1 MSTKSVAQWMVED
14 LDDPQLPH
22 SLEAEQAVL
31 GGLMLDHLAFEDIAS
46 VLAEGDFFLRDHRVL
61 YAAMS
66 ELARKGQPL
75 DALTVAETLKNQG
88 RLDEAGGDTYLVD
101 LVNNA
106 PSTANLKVYAQI
118 VLERSVVR
126 RLIDAASDILRK
138 GYNPSGW
145 DSSRLLAEA
154 ERRLLEVMEHRPKE
168 GGFRHATE
176 VLREVVARIDEL
188 YQADSPIT
196 GLASGFAD
204 LDNMTSG
211 WQDADLVIVAGRPS
225 MGKTAFALNMAEHA
239 MLHQD
244 RPVLVFSLEMPAS
257 QLVIRMLSSMGRID
271 QTRMRSGRLEPDDF
285 NRLAGAAA
293 RLKDRPLFIDDTPG
307 LNPMELRNR
316 VRRLVRERRERLK
329 ARMPDVAAERL
340 DAEAKPAL
348 ILVDYL
354 QLMSSVGPSEGRVQ
368 EISQISRE
376 LKIIAREFNCP
387 LVALSQLSRNVE
399 QRPNKRPINSDLR
412 ESGAIEQDA
421 DVIAFIYRD
430 EVYHE
435 DSQDKG
441 VAEIIIGKQ
450 RNGPIGTARLAF
462 IGKHTRFENLARD
475 YFAPEC

>member
-1 MSTKSVAQWMVED
+1 MAQWLPED
-14 LDDPQLPH
+14 LEDPQLPH

-31 GGLMLDHLAFEDIAS
+31 GGLMLANQAFDDVAGLLSEA
-46 VLAEGDFFLRDHRVL
+46 DFFLREHRAI
-61 YAAMS
+61 YTAMGR
-66 ELARKGQPL
+66 LAQAGQPL
-75 DALTVAETLKNQG
+75 DALTLAESLKNSNQ
-88 RLDEAGGDTYLVD
+88 LAEAGGDAYLVD

-106 PSTANLKVYAQI
+106 PSTTNLRVYAQI
-118 VLERSVVR
+118 VMERSVVR
-126 RLIDAASDILRK
+126 RLIDAATDILRK
-138 GYNPSGW
+138 GYNPLGW
-145 DSSRLLAEA
+145 DSSKLLAEA

-188 YQADSPIT
+188 YQNDSPIT

-204 LDNMTSG
+204 LDTMTSG

-239 MLHQD
+239 MLHQQ

-257 QLVIRMLSSMGRID
+257 QLVMRLLSSIGRID
-271 QTRMRSGRLEPDDF
+271 QSRMRSGRLEAEDF
-285 NRLAGAAA
+285 NKLAGAAA

-316 VRRLVRERRERLK
+316 VRRLVRERRDQLK
-329 ARMPDVAAERL
+329 RDHPETAPEQL
-340 DAEAKPAL
+340 DRESRPAL

-354 QLMSSVGPSEGRVQ
+354 QLMSAATPAEGRVQ

-376 LKIIAREFNCP
+376 LKTVAREFDCP

-421 DVIAFIYRD
+421 DVIVFIYRD
-430 EVYHE
+430 EVYYE
-435 DSQDKG
+435 DSPDKG

-450 RNGPIGTARLAF
+450 RNGPIGVARLAF
-462 IGKHTRFENLARD
+462 MGQHTRFENLARD
-475 YFAPEC
+475 YFAEEQ

>member
-1 MSTKSVAQWMVED
+1 VAQWLPDD

-22 SLEAEQAVL
+22 SPEAEQAVL
-31 GGLMLDHLAFEDIAS
+31 GGLMLANQVFDEVAATLGEA
-46 VLAEGDFFLRDHRVL
+46 DFFLREHRVI
-61 YAAMS
+61 YAAMGR
-66 ELARKGQPL
+66 LAGAGEPL
-75 DALTVAETLKNQG
+75 DALTLAEALKNQG
-88 RLDEAGGDTYLVD
+88 RLAEAGGDAYLVD
-101 LVNNA
+101 LVHNA
-106 PSTANLKVYAQI
+106 PGTANLRVYAQI

-126 RLIDAASDILRK
+126 RLIEAATDILRK
-138 GYNPSGW
+138 GYNPLGW
-145 DSSRLLAEA
+145 DSSKLLAEA

-188 YQADSPIT
+188 YRADSPIT

-204 LDNMTSG
+204 LDGMTAG
-211 WQDADLVIVAGRPS
+211 WQDSDLVIVAGRPS

-239 MLHQD
+239 MLHQE

-257 QLVIRMLSSMGRID
+257 QLVMRMLSSMGRID

-285 NRLAGAAA
+285 NKLAGAAA

-316 VRRLVRERRERLK
+316 VRRLVRERRDHLK
-329 ARMPDVAAERL
+329 VRAPETIPEQLDLEAR
-340 DAEAKPAL
+340 PAL

-354 QLMSSVGPSEGRVQ
+354 QLMSSAMPAEGRVQ

-376 LKIIAREFNCP
+376 LKTIAREFGCP

-421 DVIAFIYRD
+421 DVIVFIYRD

-475 YFAPEC
+475 YFAQEH

>member
-1 MSTKSVAQWMVED
+1 MAQWPPED
-14 LDDPQLPH
+14 LEDPQLPH

-31 GGLMLDHLAFEDIAS
+31 GGLMLANQAFDEVAGLLS
-46 VLAEGDFFLRDHRVL
+46 EADFFLREHRTI
-61 YAAMS
+61 YAAMGG
-66 ELARKGQPL
+66 LAEAGQPL
-75 DALTVAETLKNQG
+75 DALTLAESLKNSN
-88 RLDEAGGDTYLVD
+88 RLVEAGGRDYLVD
-101 LVNNA
+101 LVKNA
-106 PSTANLKVYAQI
+106 PSTANLRVYAQI
-118 VLERSVVR
+118 VMERSVVR
-126 RLIDAASDILRK
+126 RLIDAATDILRK
-138 GYNPSGW
+138 GYNPLGW

-176 VLREVVARIDEL
+176 VLRDVVARIDEL
-188 YQADSPIT
+188 YQNDSPIT

-204 LDNMTSG
+204 LDSMTSG

-239 MLHQD
+239 MLHQQ

-257 QLVIRMLSSMGRID
+257 QLVMRLLSSIGRID
-271 QTRMRSGRLEPDDF
+271 QSRMRSGRLDSEDF

-293 RLKDRPLFIDDTPG
+293 RIKDRPLFIDDTPG

-316 VRRLVRERRERLK
+316 VRRLVRERRDQLK
-329 ARMPDVAAERL
+329 RDHPETAPEQLDREAR
-340 DAEAKPAL
+340 PAL

-354 QLMSSVGPSEGRVQ
+354 QLMSAATPAEGRVQ

-376 LKIIAREFNCP
+376 LKTVAREFDCP

-421 DVIAFIYRD
+421 DVIVFIYRD

-435 DSQDKG
+435 DSPDKG

-450 RNGPIGTARLAF
+450 RNGPIGVARLAF
-462 IGKHTRFENLARD
+462 MGQHTRFENLARD
-475 YFAPEC
+475 YFAEER